1 LEHVVSYAELRRLTI
16 QAAKLVDER
25 ESLAVAVADDLGE
38 SPEAIRGAL
47 LICETIRGIAQAML
61 RRDIPDEEQESE
73 SEMQA
78 MGAVIMGLA
87 MAVHERLTP
96 LLPREN
102 PE

>member
-1 LEHVVSYAELRRLTI
+1 MNEEIARLTI
-16 QAAKLVDER
+16 QASKLVDSRDE
-25 ESLAVAVADDLGE
+25 LAVAVADDLGE

-47 LICETIRGIAQAML
+47 LICESIRGIANVLL

-73 SEMQA
+73 AEMQA